1 MFFHSFEECDAW
13 TNKRTRRRRG
23 SIINTWVWL
32 MTIPS
37 FPSLPFPSLPFPS
50 LPFPS
55 LPPPLFSP
63 KMMYSL
69 GAMTRALS
77 THSTEFVGKPNSV
90 RKKGKKISLDGEG
103 CSIQLM
109 ASVVGQERSRWRPP
123 EENRKFHKQKR
134 RGGKNEGSTLGHER
148 VRTKKLGHRR
158 KRPRA
163 VVVNRC

>member
-55 LPPPLFSP
+55 LPPPPLLPEDDVFSRSNDSGLVNTLDGIRRKTKFRP
-63 KMMYSL
+63 
-69 GAMTRALS
+69 
-77 THSTEFVGKPNSV
+77 EE
-90 RKKGKKISLDGEG
+90 RKKNKFGRRRMLNPIDGICG
-103 CSIQLM
+103 
-109 ASVVGQERSRWRPP
+109 RSRKIPMEAPRREPKIP
-123 EENRKFHKQKR
+123 QAKTEGRQKR
-134 RGGKNEGSTLGHER
+134 RLDP
-148 VRTKKLGHRR
+148 
-158 KRPRA
+158 RPREGT
-163 VVVNRC
+163 NEETWSSTETPQGGSS